1 MPQQGEPRL
10 TRQEHSQRM
19 NTFVPAGIQDIS
31 ADQWTAGA
39 TVVTAVVAAVAAIVA
54 GRVGIRQLGEARELR
69 KAQAAPYVVAYAEPS
84 AASSV
89 FMELVVK
96 NLGTTAAHDVR
107 VVIDPQPMR
116 AAGGGEPRSVLLP
129 DLIPVL
135 VPGQEYR
142 TFWDSGIRRKDSGL
156 PDGHEA
162 VVSFSDTWGER
173 LPPLRYVLDWGPL
186 WDRDVLTVRGMHDAA
201 EALREIRRHMMG
213 WSESGAG
220 LAVVMRD
227 GDAKDERDHRRYAER
242 LAARQQHGHVDSS
255 VKPTNPED
263 DA

>member
-1 MPQQGEPRL
+1 MDSYVL
-10 TRQEHSQRM
+10 
-19 NTFVPAGIQDIS
+19 AGIQDIS

-39 TVVTAVVAAVAAIVA
+39 TVVTAVVAAGAAIVA

-69 KAQAAPYVVAYAEPS
+69 KAQAAPYVVAYAEAS

-89 FMELVVK
+89 FVELVVK

-107 VVIDPQPMR
+107 VVIDPPPMR
-116 AAGGGEPRSVLLP
+116 AAGGDAPASLTLP

-142 TFWDSGIRRKDSGL
+142 TFWDSGIARKDSGL
-156 PDGHEA
+156 PDRHDA
-162 VVSFSDTWGER
+162 VVTFSDTWGE
-173 LPPLRYVLDWGPL
+173 PATPLRYVLDWGPL
-186 WDRDVLTVRGMHDAA
+186 WGRDVLTVWSLHDAA
-201 EALREIRRHMMG
+201 EALRDMRKYMRD

-227 GDAKDERDHRRYAER
+227 GDAKDELDRRRYAER
-242 LAARQQHGHVDSS
+242 REARQQTDDEAAAEQ
-255 VKPTNPED
+255 PEPDNP
-263 DA
+263 A